1 MLASFTHTGLA
12 HCVGHELLS
21 LTPRPPQAGL
31 RMVNIAL
38 RHRAAAG
45 IIAGVVVVVTVV
57 AVGASVRG
65 ASSARESG
73 TIRQRSVHAAATSD
87 PQDATQAVTLAFEQ
101 WLDGSHPDASLAV
114 IQDAARLQPALAEA
128 AKTLPGV
135 ESYRGQVNSVQF
147 TNSSSAEV
155 NYSVFAG
162 RVLIRANL
170 TGIAVLVDG
179 RWLVSSETVCN
190 LLALN
195 GIACPQDPYV
205 PQSTQ

>member
-1 MLASFTHTGLA
+1 M
-12 HCVGHELLS
+12 
-21 LTPRPPQAGL
+21 
-31 RMVNIAL
+31 NIAL

-45 IIAGVVVVVTVV
+45 IIAAVVVVVTVV
-57 AVGASVRG
+57 AVAASVRG
-65 ASSARESG
+65 ASSAQESG
-73 TIRQRSVHAAATSD
+73 TIRQRPVHAAAAND
-87 PQDATQAVTLAFEQ
+87 PQDATQAVTLTFEQ

-135 ESYRGQVNSVQF
+135 ESYRGRVNSVQF
-147 TNSSSAEV
+147 TNASSAEV
-155 NYSVFAG
+155 DYSVFAG
-162 RVLIRANL
+162 RVLVRANL

-190 LLALN
+190 LLGLT

-205 PQSTQ
+205 PQSNP